1 MVFLLFCFSF
11 SPSFFLS
18 KIAQFEDDL
27 ELSDPLASTSRVL
40 VYKVLE
46 MGPRALGMLHEHLT
60 SEPHCWSLR
69 CVVAAWLPG
78 YLSYAVSISQ

>member
-1 MVFLLFCFSF
+1 MIISGLKLQNLKYHVLQFSWFFFCFVSLF
-11 SPSFFLS
+11 SPSFFLN

-46 MGPRALGMLHEHLT
+46 MGPRALGMLHKHLT
-60 SEPHCWSLR
+60 SEPH
-69 CVVAAWLPG
+69 
-78 YLSYAVSISQ
+78 